1 MKVIT
6 IAFKDLLQQFRSLFA
21 VGMMFVVPLTITG
34 LIYLAFGN
42 MGSST
47 DRAETY
53 SLPVIQVQM
62 VNLDQGDKASGFKA
76 GAMLVDLLKH
86 GDLADVFAVS
96 ETQDEQLARS
106 AVDDQKAAVAVLI
119 PENFSQAVF
128 SGEIVEVTLYQD
140 PALSFGPGLVK
151 EVVAQFI
158 DGFTGSRIAS
168 SVTMETFNRYG
179 LTVDPSMMGQAQ
191 AEYGQYLQSLNAEEG
206 WNIPVDW
213 RQPAAAETAETA
225 QTNSIM
231 GMVMAGMLIFFMF
244 FTGANTAGTIT
255 KEQEQGTLARMF
267 TTPTPILVILG
278 GKFASI
284 FMLLLVQAVVL
295 LLLSS
300 LFFGIHWGSLILLV
314 PVVIGWVVAAA
325 GFGLFVVSFVKT
337 SQQAGAMLGGMLS
350 VTGMMGG
357 LMTTG
362 FTNMPAIFDTINL
375 IVPQGW
381 ALRAIRQVLDGAAAG
396 EVLLTTAVMLAI
408 GALCFTLGA
417 RKFSSRFV

>member
-1 MKVIT
+1 MKVLT

-42 MGSST
+42 MGGGEES
-47 DRAETY
+47 AAY
-53 SLPVIQVQM
+53 SLPVIRVQI
-62 VNLDQGDKASGFKA
+62 VNLDQGDDVSGFNA
-76 GAMLVDLLKH
+76 GGMLVDLLKQE
-86 GDLADVFAVS
+86 DLADVFAVS
-96 ETQDEQLARS
+96 ETQDEKLARS
-106 AVDDQKAAVAVLI
+106 AVDEQRAAVAVLI
-119 PENFSQAVF
+119 PERFSKAVLA
-128 SGEIVEVTLYQD
+128 GEEVKVTLYQD
-140 PALSFGPGLVK
+140 PALTFGPGLVK
-151 EVVAQFI
+151 EVVAQFV

-168 SVTMETFNRYG
+168 SVMAEQFNRYG
-179 LTVDPSMMGQAQ
+179 FAVDPALVGQAQ
-191 AEYGQYLQSLNAEEG
+191 AEYGRYLQSLNTGEG

-213 RQPAAAETAETA
+213 RQPAASETAGSVPRNTM
-225 QTNSIM
+225 M
-231 GMVMAGMLIFFMF
+231 GKVMAGMLIFFMF

-267 TTPTPILVILG
+267 TTPTPIPMILG

-284 FMLLLVQAVVL
+284 FMLLFVQAVVL
-295 LLLSS
+295 LVLSS
-300 LFFGIHWGSLILLV
+300 LFFGIHWGSLSLLI

-337 SQQAGAMLGGMLS
+337 SQQAGALLGGLLS

-375 IVPQGW
+375 VVPQGW
-381 ALRAIRQVLDGAAAG
+381 ALRAIRQVLDGAATG

-408 GALCFTLGA
+408 GALCFALGA
-417 RKFSSRFV
+417 RMFRNRFA